1 MAPKSVLCSFGMIS
15 EFLSAKMERV
25 LTSLRVQ
32 SYNTKE
38 RIPNYLAN
46 LWRFEK
52 LKTAHSPSVYWGKII
67 FLYRNGVQISKIHLT
82 QKNDTSAKLTI
93 APDTALFVHFWLQS
107 KNKLLG
113 QNYEKKGFS
122 VCVNC

>member
-1 MAPKSVLCSFGMIS
+1 M
-15 EFLSAKMERV
+15 
-25 LTSLRVQ
+25 
-32 SYNTKE
+32 
-38 RIPNYLAN
+38 
-46 LWRFEK
+46 RFEK

-107 KNKLLG
+107 KKKLLG
-113 QNYEKKGFS
+113 QNYAKKWLFGMRKLQKNFS
-122 VCVNC
+122 NRLC